1 MRERGKAGEHPC
13 ERCACKGECS
23 SAKKCIRWRR
33 WFKERWKEC
42 VESLR
47 SSVATAEQETRGEE
61 TPLRTV
67 ARSRSSRA
75 LAEGGRLRPA
85 GRVQAA
91 NPPEAGSWAVVD
103 VSEEVRALYGSESV
117 QSAESVSEANQEK

>member
-1 MRERGKAGEHPC
+1 MRETGKAGEHPC

-61 TPLRTV
+61 TPLRAV

-75 LAEGGRLRPA
+75 LAEGGR
-85 GRVQAA
+85 
-91 NPPEAGSWAVVD
+91 D